1 MSKKENNKEKKIKF
15 NPKDNIVSIPTDDE
29 KKEDKDYKVSCFKG
43 GITILTEIDK
53 GSLD

>member
-1 MSKKENNKEKKIKF
+1 MSKDKIKF
-15 NPKDNIVSIPTDDE
+15 NPKDNIVSIPTDS
-29 KKEDKDYKVSCFKG
+29 KEDTNDKQEKDYKVSCFKG